1 MTHVPVLGMARAGA
15 TDITRLIATARIGPV
30 QTRVIALC
38 ASVVLLDG
46 LDLQI
51 VGYLGPALAQAWHL
65 TAAELGRIFSIGLLG
80 MMAGLLVSGPL
91 ADRYGRR
98 PVIAL
103 SAAVLGVATILTAAA
118 NGPMQL
124 LACRLAAGLGLGGTL
139 PNALALTGDFCPQ
152 RWRASLL
159 TLMFTGFSLGAIL
172 GGGIAAAIVAR
183 YGWRPVFVVAGGL
196 PLCFAPVLAR
206 WLPESP
212 HIMLR
217 DRRRLPA
224 LITLLRRINPTIGWP
239 NQSQLILAGHA
250 HEAGSPRQL
259 FQHGRAVGTA
269 LLWAACFMSFME
281 IYLLPPWLPSL
292 LAGAGLTLGQAV
304 LATTGFFAGGIVGGL
319 LCGVLM
325 DRLGQA
331 PVLTCVFACAAFSV
345 PMIGI
350 APGWLPAAIAT
361 AFLAGAC
368 AGGGQKGLN
377 ALVVGCYP
385 ASNRATGVAWAFGVG
400 RIGAILGPLA
410 AGGLL
415 SCGWTTSEVLLA
427 AALPMVGATAIMLV
441 FGMRHE
447 IMVDASHEARP

>member
-1 MTHVPVLGMARAGA
+1 MTHVPVLGLAQAGA

-30 QTRVIALC
+30 QARVTALC

-65 TAAELGRIFSIGLLG
+65 TSAEVGRIFSIGLLG
-80 MMAGLLVSGPL
+80 MMVGLLVCGPL
-91 ADRYGRR
+91 ADRFGRR

-118 NGPMQL
+118 SNPLEL
-124 LACRLAAGLGLGGTL
+124 LACRLVAGLGLGGTL
-139 PNALALTGDFCPQ
+139 PNALTLTGDFCPQ

-172 GGGIAAAIVAR
+172 GGGLAASIVAR
-183 YGWRPVFVVAGGL
+183 YGWRPVFVVAGAL
-196 PLCFAPVLAR
+196 PLCFAPVLAK

-217 DRRRLPA
+217 DRHLQPA
-224 LITLLRRINPTIGWP
+224 LISLLHRINPTPGVP
-239 NQSQLILAGHA
+239 NLVPLTRASHT
-250 HEAGSPRQL
+250 HKSVSPHRL
-259 FQHGRAVGTA
+259 FRDGRAAGTV

-319 LCGVLM
+319 LCGALM
-325 DRLGQA
+325 DRLGHTF
-331 PVLTCVFACAAFSV
+331 VLTFVFACAALAV
-345 PMIGI
+345 PMIGL
-350 APGWLPAAIAT
+350 APGWLPAAMT
-361 AFLAGAC
+361 ASFLAGAC

-377 ALVVGCYP
+377 VLVVSFYP
-385 ASNRATGVAWAFGVG
+385 ASSRATGVAWAFGVG

-410 AGGLL
+410 AGWLL
-415 SCGWTTSEVLLA
+415 SCGWTTGDVLLA
-427 AALPMVGATAIMLV
+427 AALPMIGVASIMLV
-441 FGMRHE
+441 LSVLRGAE
-447 IMVDASHEARP
+447 P